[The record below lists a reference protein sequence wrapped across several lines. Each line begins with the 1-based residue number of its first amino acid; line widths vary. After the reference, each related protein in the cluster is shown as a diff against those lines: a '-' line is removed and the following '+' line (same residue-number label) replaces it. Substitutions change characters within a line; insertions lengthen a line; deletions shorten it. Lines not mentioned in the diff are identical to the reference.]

1 MSARLKAAIVPRT
14 LALHPSAITSTVLK
28 SCRFVHNDFYMTAQ
42 GRRKPIK
49 SPDFLPLQY
58 LSQEEKTRLSSPSPD
73 PSELKD
79 LVLQERY
86 EGARRLRIHLL
97 SLQVPIQRDIIYAD
111 AAFHYIE
118 SQPKD
123 FVQEFVA
130 WLSLVPLKHDMPGWG
145 GPFSRIQR
153 FLFSTGVPDVSF
165 PIVTQ
170 FGVVAA
176 SMGYL
181 KDIWPRLGP
190 TLTLLADPASGLN
203 YLTDIERAA
212 VHYEK
217 GLHPERVLQIEQYY
231 RAMMINAC
239 CHMGWLQQA
248 VNLLHK
254 SNETRLPQDT
264 YQLILHKLRED
275 GDEDGVEIA
284 KKIIVAHEANV
295 AWQMRSTLLMGSRY
309 HRYYGA
315 QAIQKG
321 SGTEP

>member
-1 MSARLKAAIVPRT
+1 MVPRT
-14 LALHPSAITSTVLK
+14 LALHSSAITSTVLK
-28 SCRFVHNDFYMTAQ
+28 SCRFAHNDFYMTAQ

-58 LSQEEKTRLSSPSPD
+58 LSQEEKKRLSSPPPD

-111 AAFHYIE
+111 AALHYIE

-130 WLSLVPLKHDMPGWG
+130 WLSLVPQKHEMPGWG
-145 GPFSRIQR
+145 SPFSRIQR

-181 KDIWPRLGP
+181 KDIWPRLGQ

-212 VHYEK
+212 VQYEK

-284 KKIIVAHEANV
+284 KKIIVAHEATV
-295 AWQMRSTLLMGSRY
+295 AWQMRSTLLMRSRY

>member
-1 MSARLKAAIVPRT
+1 MFPRT
-14 LALHPSAITSTVLK
+14 LALHSSTITFTVLG
-28 SCRFVHNDFYMTAQ
+28 SCRFAHNDFYVTAH
-42 GRRKPIK
+42 GRRKNIT

-58 LSQEEKTRLSSPSPD
+58 LSQEEKKRLSSPPPD

-111 AAFHYIE
+111 AAFHYIK

-123 FVQEFVA
+123 FMQEFVA
-130 WLSLVPLKHDMPGWG
+130 WLSLVPPKHDMPGRG
-145 GPFSRIQR
+145 SPFSRIQWL
-153 FLFSTGVPDVSF
+153 LFSTGVPNVSF

-170 FGVVAA
+170 FGVAA
-176 SMGYL
+176 TSLGYL
-181 KDIWPRLGP
+181 KDIWPHLGQ
-190 TLTLLADPASGLN
+190 TLSLLADPASGLN
-203 YLTDIERAA
+203 YLTDLERAA
-212 VHYEK
+212 VQYEK
-217 GLHPERVLQIEQYY
+217 GIRPERVLQIEQYY
-231 RAMMINAC
+231 RAMMINTC

-264 YQLILHKLRED
+264 YQLILRKLRED

-284 KKIIVAHEANV
+284 KKIIVAHEASV
-295 AWQMRSTLLMGSRY
+295 AWQMRSTLLMPSRY
-309 HRYYGA
+309 HCYHGA
-315 QAIQKG
+315 QATQKE
-321 SGTEP
+321 SGTKP